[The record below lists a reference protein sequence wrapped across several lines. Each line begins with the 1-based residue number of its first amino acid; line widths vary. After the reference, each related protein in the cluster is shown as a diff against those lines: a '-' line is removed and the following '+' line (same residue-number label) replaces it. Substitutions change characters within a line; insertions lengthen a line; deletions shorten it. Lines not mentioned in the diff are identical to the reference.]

1 MIPSHTILV
10 FNVCKWA
17 NYFDKRSDKTSQYD
31 GQVDSQAE
39 LTSRLLNTL
48 KLKQDNCLVGLIN
61 VINTISFEL
70 IFGTI

>member
-10 FNVCKWA
+10 FNVCKWV

-48 KLKQDNCLVGLIN
+48 KLKRDNCLVVLIN